1 MNREETIAL
10 WQKGKGAWNTW
21 ARAMLAERKRL
32 EESGEWEQ
40 KQGDWEERAGADF
53 EGHAFENDADFCEYI
68 FPGHVNFSEATF
80 SDSVCFGGAIFC
92 DGAGFVKVKFSG
104 DVWFAWAT
112 FVGFSGFPDST
123 FSGTVDF
130 SETTFYDD
138 AVFSKATFSDD
149 AGFINVTFYGDA
161 DFRSVTFSDTAYF
174 IGGTFG
180 KSLTL
185 RSAVFEK
192 PMLCKNA
199 RFCGDTTFW
208 GMRADG
214 GFDLQDA
221 RFVQVPDFRQ
231 ASFREAIGLDEV
243 KIRVPITLTGPDG
256 KDITYTPPDL
266 TGQDAARWRALRRM
280 AAQAGDHV
288 QEAEFFAQEL
298 QAHRGYADKPHTSAR
313 WWLGWGYQIG
323 SDFGRSAPLPFLW
336 LSNLVVWFSLLYAW
350 LGEGFQVG
358 RAALLSLKNALP
370 FLFVGQ
376 DTGGLYDALYPHGVP
391 LGVTALGAFET
402 FCGGVL
408 VFLLILGARYTLRVR

>member
-1 MNREETIAL
+1 MKCNGWLQLRD
-10 WQKGKGAWNTW
+10 
-21 ARAMLAERKRL
+21 
-32 EESGEWEQ
+32 S
-40 KQGDWEERAGADF
+40 
-53 EGHAFENDADFCEYI
+53 I
-68 FPGHVNFSEATF
+68 F
-80 SDSVCFGGAIFC
+80 
-92 DGAGFVKVKFSG
+92 
-104 DVWFAWAT
+104 
-112 FVGFSGFPDST
+112 
-123 FSGTVDF
+123 
-130 SETTFYDD
+130 
-138 AVFSKATFSDD
+138 
-149 AGFINVTFYGDA
+149 
-161 DFRSVTFSDTAYF
+161 
-174 IGGTFG
+174 
-180 KSLTL
+180 
-185 RSAVFEK
+185 
-192 PMLCKNA
+192 
-199 RFCGDTTFW
+199 
-208 GMRADG
+208 
-214 GFDLQDA
+214 LQP
-221 RFVQVPDFRQ
+221 PDFTQ
-231 ASFREAIGLDEV
+231 ASFREPPRLD
-243 KIRVPITLTGPDG
+243 TLRIEPPEGYKAGPE
-256 KDITYTPPDL
+256 
-266 TGQDAARWRALRRM
+266 DAARWRALRRM